1 MILAVSTVNHIQ
13 EYTLP
18 LDFDEYLHYS
28 RIVVCTEKKEIRE
41 GPDNVNLFNSSS
53 AENGQ
58 AGGVSKLPFGMLHG
72 P

>member
-1 MILAVSTVNHIQ
+1 MIPAVSTVNHIQ

-18 LDFDEYLHYS
+18 LDFDEYRHY
-28 RIVVCTEKKEIRE
+28 IVCTEKKEIRE

-53 AENGQ
+53 AGNGQ